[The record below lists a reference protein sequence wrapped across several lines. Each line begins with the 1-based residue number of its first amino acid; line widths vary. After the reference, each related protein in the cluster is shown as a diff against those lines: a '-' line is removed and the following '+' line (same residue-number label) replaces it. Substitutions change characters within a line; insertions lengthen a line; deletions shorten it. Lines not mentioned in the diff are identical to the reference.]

1 MRLQPRPEGTRSR
14 RGGWGRPFLTSI
26 PLVVLAVGLT
36 GSLLASRALERNE
49 ASARLSVLGG
59 GLSQALEGLAH
70 RVEEV
75 EATLSSLA
83 VVGAAAA
90 DPTAAEWEEKVESIR
105 ALRNPGTRFLA
116 WIPVT
121 GGIPSRVS
129 PSSRADLLDQALAG
143 PLPQPL
149 GGLLKEARE
158 HPEGLAS
165 AVLDLPASWGL
176 PRSLVIAAFGRRQRQ
191 PRGWAVAILDPHD
204 AFRGLMGS
212 RPVAGA
218 RFQILEGGGAGPR
231 ALLYASGAQ
240 LRQEL
245 LPPEGPLIREGAL
258 RHPSLHW
265 VLRMELD
272 PKEAEGATAWP
283 FHRRVLASG
292 IAGTF
297 ICFLLTL
304 FLARGRARLE
314 DLAGRLQE
322 SEDGFRAMTEAA
334 TCMIVIYAE
343 RLEYI
348 NRAGAEV
355 LGWRPEEMVGRS
367 RLDFVHPLDREWV
380 AHRWEAR
387 RRGEPVPDHY
397 EFRIVNRAG
406 EVRWVDFSATTITLR
421 GTTYGLGTALDITE
435 RVRAHEER
443 LHMERKLLDAQKLE
457 SLGLLAGG
465 IAHDFNNLL
474 AVIQGHA
481 GILREQGEDPAP
493 PQGEESLSKIEETC
507 RRAAELVRQML
518 AYSGRGRF
526 HVEAMDLNQELE
538 GIAHLLT
545 VSLPK
550 DVVLRFELGHG
561 LPPVEADP
569 SQVQQVVLNLVTN
582 AAEAMA
588 EGGGQISLRTGVKPM
603 DAAAIA
609 GLKAAESMAPGRFL
623 WLEVEDEGCGMD
635 EATQARVFDPF
646 FTTKFTGRGLGLAAM
661 QGIVRGHQG
670 GVSLHSTPGQG
681 TRFRVYFPALEGSL
695 PEATLL
701 EAQRARFR
709 GKGLVLVVD
718 DEPALRDLGRTLL
731 EGVGFQ
737 VLLAGDGF
745 EALDLYRVHHAELT
759 LVLMDV
765 VMPRMGGVEAL
776 KRMREVDIEVPV
788 LLVSGYGHEDSLS
801 ELETKGEVEFL
812 AKPFGRQ
819 ALMDCVA
826 KLARKVE
833 PAT

>member
-1 MRLQPRPEGTRSR
+1 M
-14 RGGWGRPFLTSI
+14 
-26 PLVVLAVGLT
+26 VLLVGLA

-49 ASARLSVLGG
+49 AAARVSLLAS
-59 GLSQALEGLAH
+59 GLAQALEGLTH
-70 RVEEV
+70 RLDEL
-75 EATLSSLA
+75 EATFSSLA
-83 VVGAAAA
+83 VVAAAGP
-90 DPTAAEWEEKVESIR
+90 DPTAAEWEERVESVR
-105 ALRNPGTRFLA
+105 ALRNPGTQFLA
-116 WIPVT
+116 WVPLK
-121 GGIPSRVS
+121 GGVLPRVS
-129 PSSRADLLDQALAG
+129 PSSRSDLMDQALAG
-143 PLPQPL
+143 PLPPSL
-149 GGLLKEARE
+149 MALLQTARQE
-158 HPEGLAS
+158 TDGAAS

-176 PRSLVIAAFGRRQRQ
+176 PRSLVMAAFGRRNREA
-191 PRGWAVAILDPHD
+191 RGWVVAFLNPRE

-212 RPVAGA
+212 RPVAGV
-218 RFQILEGGGAGPR
+218 RFQILEAGATGPR
-231 ALLYASGAQ
+231 ALLYTSSASP
-240 LRQEL
+240 RQEL
-245 LPPEGPLIREGAL
+245 LPSEGPLIREGLL
-258 RHPSLHW
+258 RQASLNW
-265 VLRMELD
+265 VLRMELI
-272 PKEAEGATAWP
+272 PSESAEGTTWP

-304 FLARGRARLE
+304 FLARGRARME
-314 DLAGRLQE
+314 DLAVRLHE
-322 SEDGFRAMTEAA
+322 SEEGFRAMTEAA
-334 TCMIVIYAE
+334 TCMIVIYAD

-380 AHRWEAR
+380 AQRWEAR

-397 EFRIVNRAG
+397 EFRILNRSG
-406 EVRWVDFSATTITLR
+406 EARWVDFSATTITLR
-421 GTTYGLGTALDITE
+421 GATYGLGTALDITE
-435 RVRAHEER
+435 RVRAHEDR
-443 LHMERKLLDAQKLE
+443 LQMERKLLDAQKLE

-481 GILREQGEDPAP
+481 GILREREEGLAP
-493 PQGEESLSKIEETC
+493 GQAEESLAKIEETC

-526 HVEAMDLNQELE
+526 QVEAMDLNKELE

-550 DVVLRFELGHG
+550 DVVLRFELGHH

-582 AAEAMA
+582 AAEAMVD
-588 EGGGQISLRTGVKPM
+588 GGGQISLRTGVKSM

-609 GLKAAESMAPGRFL
+609 GLKAAEAMVPGRFL

-670 GVSLHSTPGQG
+670 GVSLQSTPGQG
-681 TRFRVYFPALEGSL
+681 TRFRIYFPALEGSL

-701 EAQRARFR
+701 ETQRAKFK
-709 GKGLVLVVD
+709 GEGLVLVVD
-718 DEPALRDLGRTLL
+718 DEPAIRDLGRTLL
-731 EGVGFQ
+731 ERVGFQ
-737 VLLAGDGF
+737 VILASDGF
-745 EALDLYRVHHAELT
+745 EALDLYRVHHGELA

-765 VMPRMGGVEAL
+765 VMPRMGGIEAL
-776 KRMREVDIEVPV
+776 HRMREFDAGVPV
-788 LLVSGYGHEDSLS
+788 LMVSGYGQEEALA
-801 ELETKGEVEFL
+801 ELEARGEVGFL
-812 AKPFGRQ
+812 SKPFSRQ
-819 ALMDCVA
+819 ALMDAVA

-833 PAT
+833 SRA